1 MRLQSGAQWRPKVL
15 GNGDMEAIAIALRW
29 EHQALSAQCNRR
41 MVSCYL
47 VSPHWFWRL
56 HIVGPDFRVSLEL
69 VQCTRSPWPEPLGLT
84 CPKSILSRTFKHK
97 WCQSCCCINSYKQG
111 SRDDQAVQLSTL
123 HDIDQLSLLIDICG
137 TKDGWWVR
145 NKGWCISSSLSGRLL
160 VIHNKIRLPHTGSS
174 NSTMY

>member
-1 MRLQSGAQWRPKVL
+1 MELQSGMQWRPKVL

-84 CPKSILSRTFKHK
+84 CPKSILSRAFKHK
-97 WCQSCCCINSYKQG
+97 LCQSCCCINSYKQG
-111 SRDDQAVQLSTL
+111 SRDDQAVRFISTPWHRSTVPINRHL
-123 HDIDQLSLLIDICG
+123 WHQRWMMG
-137 TKDGWWVR
+137 TQQG
-145 NKGWCISSSLSGRLL
+145 
-160 VIHNKIRLPHTGSS
+160 VIHLFIVERKIACYS
-174 NSTMY
+174 